1 MAHVSVQESLSESD
15 SDSISIKEEITTDDE
30 DKTKN
35 DNTTGDGTPPP
46 SGLADVMAAIL
57 TKSVQKK
64 GAVILAKGQTD
75 KEIRV
80 RKRKRDKEEG
90 KVVEDDSDSDVE
102 NKREKFEKRREW
114 NNLCRVKPDPLER
127 NRERRL
133 QRIATRG
140 VVQLFNAVRQQQ
152 KVLEEKLTEAGS
164 SIKKSEKVMQSMTK
178 GKFLDLLKGSKPS
191 MSEDSKQ
198 DIKKE
203 PTQEKDEQS
212 TKWKILRDDFMMG
225 AKMKDWDK
233 DDSSDQGEEGGGGG
247 TDLSDSE

>member
-1 MAHVSVQESLSESD
+1 MAHVRVQENFSESD
-15 SDSISIKEEITTDDE
+15 SDSIKEEITTDDG
-30 DKTKN
+30 DDAKIDSTKA
-35 DNTTGDGTPPP
+35 DGALPP

-57 TKSVQKK
+57 TKTVQKK

-90 KVVEDDSDSDVE
+90 KVIEDDSDSDVE

-114 NNLCRVKPDPLER
+114 NNMFRVKPDPLER
-127 NRERRL
+127 IRERRL

-164 SIKKSEKVMQSMTK
+164 SIKKSEKVMGSMTK
-178 GKFLDLLKGSKPS
+178 GKFLDMLKGSTPS
-191 MSEDSKQ
+191 LLEDSKKV
-198 DIKKE
+198 IKKE
-203 PTQEKDEQS
+203 PTLKKEEES
-212 TKWKILRDDFMMG
+212 AKWKILRDDFMMG
-225 AKMKDWDK
+225 AKMKDWDRN
-233 DDSSDQGEEGGGGG
+233 DGSSDEEADGGGGG
-247 TDLSDSE
+247 TDMSDSE